1 MAQLSQDN
9 GIRKENK
16 KTSKGESSKQIK
28 KFGPKVKDSLAIS
41 QNPLTLL
48 SHCPTSL
55 LLSLTCSPFLVVLI
69 HLLSLSLSL
78 SISISI
84 NAPFV
89 VVNIHLISLSL
100 SLSPY
105 SFFFC
110 QYSSPRSPSKS
121 PLLLSIFIPSL
132 SIHLFTNSSFFRCP
146 YLSPPLSLSCYHP
159 FHAINVSLLSLAII
173 PFMLSTSPLS
183 LLPSFVNVYL
193 LSLTRKRSAL
203 LLINPPL
210 SLITADNGLLS
221 GVFLFPLSSL

>member
-78 SISISI
+78 SPSLSPSMLHLLLSTFIS
-84 NAPFV
+84 
-89 VVNIHLISLSL
+89 SLSL
-100 SLSPY
+100 SLPL
-105 SFFFC
+105 FFLF
-110 QYSSPRSPSKS
+110 
-121 PLLLSIFIPSL
+121 LSIFISSVSIKVPPFIVNIHPLSLYLSLYQFFLFPL
-132 SIHLFTNSSFFRCP
+132 SILIS
-146 YLSPPLSLSCYHP
+146 PLSLSCYHP